1 MVILNANAQS
11 ECAKRMSRAKV
22 QSKFAKQVCRSMCG
36 AKVQRKCAKQMC
48 RAMGRAK
55 CEAVR
60 RANVQRTCA
69 EQCAG
74 QCAEQCARQICI
86 ANAQSKCAAWPGLL
100 VHRDQCAS
108 AGADYTNPPI
118 RVVPIR
124 SMPSRSVSIR
134 AVPIRAVRSYRVQ
147 TAPICAAAASSKC
160 FVCTSSSR
168 DHCRL
173 VIVCRPRPYVRL
185 QLRRSARSH
194 FLVARLLSPRDRMQS
209 APVCGCSFVEVA
221 STSGAVARAA
231 AARCA
236 ASRTCDLLHA
246 RSRGL
251 CSSCACSAGVGR
263 RLLASNLCSASTAS
277 RMRRLC
283 LHDIRAIGNQPFVF
297 VSSAS
302 CAVRARVRLQLR
314 RSARPHSLVARLCRL
329 VISFVSYAVRA
340 RVRLRLRRSARPHP
354 FVARLS

>member
-1 MVILNANAQS
+1 M
-11 ECAKRMSRAKV
+11 
-22 QSKFAKQVCRSMCG
+22 
-36 AKVQRKCAKQMC
+36 
-48 RAMGRAK
+48 
-55 CEAVR
+55 
-60 RANVQRTCA
+60 
-69 EQCAG
+69 
-74 QCAEQCARQICI
+74 
-86 ANAQSKCAAWPGLL
+86 
-100 VHRDQCAS
+100 
-108 AGADYTNPPI
+108 
-118 RVVPIR
+118 
-124 SMPSRSVSIR
+124 
-134 AVPIRAVRSYRVQ
+134 
-147 TAPICAAAASSKC
+147 
-160 FVCTSSSR
+160 
-168 DHCRL
+168 RL
-173 VIVCRPRPYVRL
+173 VRL
-185 QLRRSARSH
+185 
-194 FLVARLLSPRDRMQS
+194 
-209 APVCGCSFVEVA
+209 VA

-340 RVRLRLRRSARPHP
+340 RVRLQLRRSARSHP
-354 FVARLS
+354 FVEDYRDIVRVVCSPRPCAAAASLECSFVLLRRATFSYARLARFV